1 MEVQVIKSFMFGGKP
16 VPVGAIIDMP
26 PADAAYVVAL
36 KRAEKIG
43 APAAASEAAEARPP
57 RARKARSS

>member
-26 PADAAYVVAL
+26 PSDAAYVVAL

-43 APAAASEAAEARPP
+43 APVAPADAAEARPP